1 MPKMK
6 TKRAAAKR
14 LKKTAS
20 GKLKRRSG
28 WKQHMLEGKEPK
40 RRARLR
46 KAKKRTIR
54 RLWIARINAAC
65 REAGLTYSVFISA
78 LKKAGVLLDRKV
90 LAEIAVRDPA
100 GFTKLTETAK
110 AQAR

>member
-14 LKKTAS
+14 LKRTAS

-28 WKQHMLEGKEPK
+28 WKRHMLEAKEPK

-46 KAKKRTIR
+46 KARMIDPADER
-54 RLWIARINAAC
+54 RLKT
-65 REAGLTYSVFISA
+65 LVPY
-78 LKKAGVLLDRKV
+78 L
-90 LAEIAVRDPA
+90 
-100 GFTKLTETAK
+100 
-110 AQAR
+110 